1 MNCLGGGFIVS
12 LEGLSVGVMLRKAF
26 LYLVVMSATCRIRS
40 HMFEGVPT
48 LKVVFNVQTWIVLG
62 SSCQSTCSSI
72 YFITMKLTVG

>member
-12 LEGLSVGVMLRKAF
+12 LEGLHVGVMLRKAF
-26 LYLVVMSATCRIRS
+26 LYLVVMSAMCRIRS
-40 HMFEGVPT
+40 HMFKGVPT
-48 LKVVFNVQTWIVLG
+48 LKVVFNVQTWIALG